1 MPESPVRT
9 LAALPVS
16 VGRGSE
22 DVLAAVPS
30 TPYDAAFYQ
39 HQQDGSLQSAREIVP
54 HIIQLAAPA
63 SVVDVGCGVGAW
75 LRVFQEHGVGTI
87 AGVDGDWVDEAMLQI
102 PRAAFQRADLSR
114 PFQVAGQFDVAISL
128 EVAEHLPPESA
139 AGFVASLTAL
149 APIVVFSA
157 AIPFQGGVEHK
168 NEQWPDYWAA
178 LFANHRYVAVDCLR
192 SRVWKNDNAQFWYAQ
207 NMMVFVREDR
217 LGSIRDPEA
226 RPNDRASSMLSIVH
240 PKKYLQLA
248 ALYQEALERSDQLPV
263 SQLLRALPRAM
274 LRAATRRIS
283 R

>member
-1 MPESPVRT
+1 V
-9 LAALPVS
+9 AALPVS
-16 VGRGSE
+16 AGRGPE
-22 DVLAAVPS
+22 EVLAAAPS

-87 AGVDGDWVDEAMLQI
+87 AGIDGDWVDEAMLQI
-102 PRAAFQRADLSR
+102 PRAAFHRADLSR
-114 PFQVAGQFDVAISL
+114 PFHVAGQFDVAISL

-168 NEQWPDYWAA
+168 NEQWPDYWAS
-178 LFANHRYVAVDCLR
+178 LFANHRCVAVDCLR
-192 SRVWKNDNAQFWYAQ
+192 SRVWQNDNAQFWYAQ

-274 LRAATRRIS
+274 LRAATRRLS

>member
-1 MPESPVRT
+1 MNRSGSTDVRT
-9 LAALPVS
+9 AMP
-16 VGRGSE
+16 G
-22 DVLAAVPS
+22 
-30 TPYDAAFYQ
+30 TPYDAAFYE
-39 HQQDGSLQSAREIVP
+39 HQQDGSLLSAREIVP
-54 HIIQLAAPA
+54 HIMQLAAPS

-87 AGVDGDWVDEAMLQI
+87 AGVDGDWVDETMLQI
-102 PRAAFQRADLSR
+102 PRTAFHRADLSR
-114 PFQVAGQFDVAISL
+114 PFDIPGRFDVAISL

-139 AGFVASLTAL
+139 SGFVATLTAL

-192 SRVWKNDNAQFWYAQ
+192 KRVWENDNAQFWYAQ

-217 LGSIRDPEA
+217 LRSVQGSAAHHSDPDGA
-226 RPNDRASSMLSIVH
+226 MLSIVH

-248 ALYQEALERSDQLPV
+248 ELYREALQRADQLPV
-263 SQLLRALPRAM
+263 SQLLRALPRAI
-274 LRAATRRIS
+274 LRSAAKRMS

>member
-1 MPESPVRT
+1 MRT

-22 DVLAAVPS
+22 EVLAAVPG

-54 HIIQLAAPA
+54 HIIQLTAPA

-75 LRVFQEHGVGTI
+75 LRVFQEHGVATI

-102 PRAAFQRADLSR
+102 PREAFHRADLSR
-114 PFQVAGQFDVAISL
+114 PFHVAGQFDVAISL

-178 LFANHRYVAVDCLR
+178 LFADHGYVAVDCLR
-192 SRVWKNDNAQFWYAQ
+192 SRVWTNDNAQFWYAPEHDG
-207 NMMVFVREDR
+207 VRARRPSR
-217 LGSIRDPEA
+217 LDSRIPRRVPTIRRA
-226 RPNDRASSMLSIVH
+226 RCCRSFIPKSTSSWRRCIRR
-240 PKKYLQLA
+240 
-248 ALYQEALERSDQLPV
+248 RSSAPTNCRV

-274 LRAATRRIS
+274 LRSATRRMS